1 MLSQDLKK
9 ESLRREGDGPLLQA
23 IGIRLYMGRLLS
35 TDTEL
40 IWCLIEFLPMSTPE
54 NDSRGLGRSRQGWA
68 DEAVAPTV
76 EDGLQQL
83 AAYVLGG
90 ARHMLFNCR
99 YVVPKTEMDN
109 ITKSIIPWFLR
120 TVSPFIVD
128 APLLRTIFFTCVR
141 GPTLRQP

>member
-1 MLSQDLKK
+1 
-9 ESLRREGDGPLLQA
+9 
-23 IGIRLYMGRLLS
+23 
-35 TDTEL
+35 
-40 IWCLIEFLPMSTPE
+40 MSTPE

-83 AAYVLGG
+83 AANVPRG
-90 ARHMLFNCR
+90 ALQMLFNCR
-99 YVVPKTEMDN
+99 YVVPKTEMEN

-128 APLLRTIFFTCVR
+128 SPLLRTIFCTYVR